1 MFSNIGI
8 GSGNVAFTEV
18 MKKPVLGPSIN
29 DATPLEKELIDF
41 ASGVVHKWR
50 HSLWREENQGFLD
63 NFTKAFSI

>member
-41 ASGVVHKWR
+41 ASGVVHK
-50 HSLWREENQGFLD
+50 
-63 NFTKAFSI
+63 